1 MLKIILTKTFRRMC
15 EKRANNSYNEIKEYL
30 CKGDKI
36 LDIGS
41 GTCNI
46 CQILKNNSYD
56 CTPVDIEN
64 KSILS
69 NIAPIIYD
77 GKKLPFKD
85 RSYDVA
91 LLLTV
96 LHHTPNPETI
106 LKEAKRVAKRIII
119 IEDVYLNIFHK
130 YLTFFIDSL
139 LNFEF
144 SKHPHSN
151 KKDAEWKNPFNKLGL
166 SLIDVKKNRCFLIV
180 IQRRYYLNS

>member
-1 MLKIILTKTFRRMC
+1 MC

-30 CKGDKI
+30 SKDDKI

-46 CQILKNNSYD
+46 CQILKNNLYN
-56 CTPVDIEN
+56 CTAVDIKN

-69 NIAPIIYD
+69 NITPIIYD

-85 RSYDVA
+85 KSYDVA

-96 LHHTPNPETI
+96 LHHTSNPESI

-139 LNFEF
+139 SNFEF
-144 SKHPHSN
+144 TKHPHSN
-151 KKDAEWKNPFNKLGL
+151 KKDIEWKNLFNKLGL
-166 SLIDVKKNRCFLIV
+166 SLVDVKKNHCFFMI